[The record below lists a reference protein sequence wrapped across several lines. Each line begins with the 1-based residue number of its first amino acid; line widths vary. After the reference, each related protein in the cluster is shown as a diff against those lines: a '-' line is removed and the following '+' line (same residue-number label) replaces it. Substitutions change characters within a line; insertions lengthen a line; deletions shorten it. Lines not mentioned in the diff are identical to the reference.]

1 MQALAERVEAA
12 VGGAAL
18 AAIQPIGFS
27 GLKTFDP
34 RPESLVG
41 QTLERM
47 DRRGKYLIFDFG
59 GPRMLVHLSQAGR
72 LDIEDPPKTT
82 KGGKGGVARFRF
94 DNGVALLIREHGTER
109 KAGWWVLA
117 DGDDGPLVKLGPE
130 PDSEE
135 FADLIRTGDDRRRV
149 HTLFRD
155 QRTVAGFGRGHT
167 DDLLWRAQLS
177 PYATLA
183 GLSAEDRERLLAAV
197 GETLTTALEGE
208 RERTGGLSQPKL
220 GDKFVVHGRY
230 GTPCPRCGDTLRRVS
245 YESYEVTYCP
255 TCQTGGKP
263 LADRRMSRL
272 VK

>member
-1 MQALAERVEAA
+1 
-12 VGGAAL
+12 
-18 AAIQPIGFS
+18 
-27 GLKTFDP
+27 
-34 RPESLVG
+34 
-41 QTLERM
+41 
-47 DRRGKYLIFDFG
+47 
-59 GPRMLVHLSQAGR
+59 
-72 LDIEDPPKTT
+72 
-82 KGGKGGVARFRF
+82 
-94 DNGVALLIREHGTER
+94 
-109 KAGWWVLA
+109 
-117 DGDDGPLVKLGPE
+117 
-130 PDSEE
+130 
-135 FADLIRTGDDRRRV
+135 V

-167 DDLLWRAQLS
+167 DELLWRAQLS

-183 GLSAEDRERLLAAV
+183 GLSADDRERLLAAV
-197 GETLTTALEGE
+197 GETLATALEGE

-255 TCQTGGKP
+255 RCQTGGKP